1 MSTRFCLKS
10 PAVLTEGDRIQGPS
24 AVVRFQVA
32 VRSTDNRRIVLFGS
46 SIIGL
51 VNVSVVKASDVVIKN
66 EAGLFSESP
75 RHRTNCCL
83 LGH

>member
-10 PAVLTEGDRIQGPS
+10 PAVLTEGDRIQGPV
-24 AVVRFQVA
+24 AVAHFQVA
-32 VRSTDNRRIVLFGS
+32 VKSTGNRRLVLFGS
-46 SIIGL
+46 NNIGRAK
-51 VNVSVVKASDVVIKN
+51 VSVVKISDVVVKN
-66 EAGLFSESP
+66 EAGRFPESP